1 MQNSFVSHVNGIRF
15 EGIDPLTASLLSKND
30 KKDIIG
36 VHVDAK
42 QKGKNK
48 SGQGGKDGN
57 EQEIK

>member
-15 EGIDPLTASLLSKND
+15 DGIDPLTASLLSKND

-36 VHVDAK
+36 AYVDAK
-42 QKGKNK
+42 PKGKNK
-48 SGQGGKDGN
+48 DGKDSN